1 MRCTRCGVELDKAAT
16 GTTLCNTARCIA
28 TEGQASLLEL
38 ERLDISYRT
47 GRRLDYTELKEKIK
61 KEAHASIRVQV
72 RHVREYGHYYQV
84 NY

>member
-1 MRCTRCGVELDKAAT
+1 M
-16 GTTLCNTARCIA
+16 CNRAECLA

-47 GRRLDYTELKEKIK
+47 GRKLDYTELKEKIK

-72 RHVREYGHYYQV
+72 QYVREYGYHYQV
-84 NY
+84 NN